1 MITDLAIHSIFKTR
15 LIFLYSCRGI
25 FAKNTILRVLRLSN
39 NKLKKIDGNA
49 FRGLRLLRQLHL
61 NDNEISYVERGTF
74 DSISRIGTVNLA
86 GNKLT
91 KIEYQMFN
99 DLRYVEVGFYDF
111 HCIKFLHFSIFCTF
125 DNWRKVQFIGYCQS
139 K

>member
-1 MITDLAIHSIFKTR
+1 MR
-15 LIFLYSCRGI
+15 LG
-25 FAKNTILRVLRLSN
+25 N

-61 NDNEISYVERGTF
+61 NDNEISHVERGTF

-99 DLRYVEVGFYDF
+99 DLRFVEVGFSDF
-111 HCIKFLHFSIFCTF
+111 YSFFHPII
-125 DNWRKVQFIGYCQS
+125 
-139 K
+139 

>member
-1 MITDLAIHSIFKTR
+1 MI
-15 LIFLYSCRGI
+15 YSFAKLDYVWYFFRGI
-25 FAKNTILRVLRLSN
+25 FAKNTVLRILRLSN
-39 NKLKKIDGNA
+39 NKLKKVDGNA

-61 NDNEISYVERGTF
+61 NNNEISHVERGTF

-99 DLRYVEVGFYDF
+99 DLRFVEVGFSEFYDYL
-111 HCIKFLHFSIFCTF
+111 K
-125 DNWRKVQFIGYCQS
+125 
-139 K
+139 